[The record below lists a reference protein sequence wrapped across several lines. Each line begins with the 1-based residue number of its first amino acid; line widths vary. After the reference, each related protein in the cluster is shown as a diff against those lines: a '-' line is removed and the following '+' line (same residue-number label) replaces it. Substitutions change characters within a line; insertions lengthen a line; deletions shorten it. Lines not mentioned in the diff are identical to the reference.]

1 MQELTLAIF
10 DLDHTLLPL
19 DCSAQWAARM
29 QQLGWVAGAQ
39 FRARHAALMAEYGER
54 GLDMQAYLQLTLE
67 PLRGRCAQAVAEA
80 VQQLVDEHLLPAVYA
95 QAWRLLQMHRE
106 AGHSLLLVSASEDF
120 LVEPMGRALGFTH
133 IFGVPCA
140 RQDGCFTGAPGGPAT
155 YAEGKVRCVEAWLAG
170 QQARVRR
177 SYFYSDSH
185 NDLPLLHWVSD
196 PRPTNPNA
204 RLQAEAQRLGWP
216 CLWLDPQQAAS
227 A

>member
-95 QAWRLLQMHRE
+95 QAWRLLQTHRE

-185 NDLPLLHWVSD
+185 NDLPLLERVTYPIAVD
-196 PRPTNPNA
+196 PDPTLKDIAQA
-204 RLQAEAQRLGWP
+204 RNWDIISLIDDE
-216 CLWLDPQQAAS
+216 
-227 A
+227 

>member
-1 MQELTLAIF
+1 M
-10 DLDHTLLPL
+10 
-19 DCSAQWAARM
+19 
-29 QQLGWVAGAQ
+29 
-39 FRARHAALMAEYGER
+39 
-54 GLDMQAYLQLTLE
+54 
-67 PLRGRCAQAVAEA
+67 AEA

-95 QAWRLLQMHRE
+95 QAWRLLQTHRE
-106 AGHSLLLVSASEDF
+106 ADTACWCRPADFWSAR
-120 LVEPMGRALGFTH
+120 RAERQATH
-133 IFGVPCA
+133 ILGGPA
-140 RQDGCFTGAPGGPAT
+140 PPRTACFTGAPGGPG
-155 YAEGKVRCVEAWLAG
+155 YLCRGQGELCRSLAGG

-227 A
+227 AWIPGFLSSHQGCRLGGARSTFHVNPYCLPPAR